1 MSNTAIT
8 ILVGLLAVFLLKIV
22 LSWIRQLHKLL
33 TSNVPYPGIPLPF
46 LGHSWS
52 FVNVSPQNVVDVI
65 FDWVQRDEKR
75 RKVRICLEF
84 TEVSLN

>member
-1 MSNTAIT
+1 MSHPAIT
-8 ILVGLLAVFLLKIV
+8 VLLGLLAVFILKIV
-22 LSWIRQLHKLL
+22 LSWIRQVHKIL
-33 TSNVPYPGIPLPF
+33 TSNVPSPGIPLPL

-75 RKVRICLEF
+75 RKVSICVEF
-84 TEVSLN
+84 IEVNLN